1 MQALGK
7 EEGTGLG
14 DPVLKSSPPEAG
26 PEGESRRVRVAG
38 GGETS
43 PEQVEHLERV
53 RGILPPQV
61 AEDSVLS
68 EGGVTEQ
75 DSLWSSPLLAA
86 APDTFITL
94 HITIALTYV
103 FCTRL

>member
-26 PEGESRRVRVAG
+26 PEGESWRVRVAG

-43 PEQVEHLERV
+43 PEQVGHLERV

-68 EGGVTEQ
+68 EGGVAEK

-86 APDTFITL
+86 APDTFITYCFNLGLL
-94 HITIALTYV
+94 H
-103 FCTRL
+103 